1 MYRQYE
7 DPYMLEKELIEVK
20 KELAKARKTDA
31 PDGALEDLMF
41 EIAYLEDRINFAWQD
56 DEAETEGWY

>member
-7 DPYMLEKELIEVK
+7 DPYMLEKELNEVK

-31 PDGALEDLMF
+31 PDGVLEDLML